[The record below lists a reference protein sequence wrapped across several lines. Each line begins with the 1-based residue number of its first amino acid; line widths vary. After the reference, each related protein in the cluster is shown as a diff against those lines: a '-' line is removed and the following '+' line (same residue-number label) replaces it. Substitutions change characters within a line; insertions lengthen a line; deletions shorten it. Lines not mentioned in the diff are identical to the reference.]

1 MEQAYIE
8 DSMEELLEYQK
19 NGDLEVRNR
28 LVLSY
33 LYIVRSAAVQLRGA
47 AANSGQEEDLL
58 NQGVLAL
65 MECMERFDASKG
77 AKFETY
83 AYIRVRGAMIDYIRK
98 QDFIPHRTRNMGKKI
113 NEAYMQLANETMREP
128 TLEELSEY
136 LKLDAGKLNQYMK
149 DINNS
154 AVLSFEGM
162 LNEVTGMAVKQELP
176 MTDMDLKPEES
187 FMKQEIQTILADGID
202 SLSDKEKA
210 VISLYYYEEIKYAGI
225 AKIMGIGES
234 RVCQI
239 HTKAILKLKTIM
251 EEYMRG

>member
-187 FMKQEIQTILADGID
+187 FMKQEL
-202 SLSDKEKA
+202 SL
-210 VISLYYYEEIKYAGI
+210 
-225 AKIMGIGES
+225 
-234 RVCQI
+234 I
-239 HTKAILKLKTIM
+239 HI
-251 EEYMRG
+251 